1 MINFFLGL
9 AFNKWKNHL
18 DFVVNSINRNKSNY
32 KSKLNTLISFFST
45 PHTTV
50 NLPQNNE
57 SFYKFKLKDVVRVD
71 LNKTMRKSLGYK
83 YSLHFGENPPPFP
96 CYKGWLCFFIGKL
109 AKKRGV
115 IVSRRLTKTGRNT
128 LTPFYGVRME
138 GNDQV
143 CVTKNPVCAF
153 LILPKYH
160 LSPKK
165 KPCLTC
171 PLERAASPG
180 GSEPNHVSVA

>member
-96 CYKGWLCFFIGKL
+96 MLQGMIVFFHRKIGK
-109 AKKRGV
+109 
-115 IVSRRLTKTGRNT
+115 KTGRDSFATIN
-128 LTPFYGVRME
+128 
-138 GNDQV
+138 
-143 CVTKNPVCAF
+143 
-153 LILPKYH
+153 
-160 LSPKK
+160 
-165 KPCLTC
+165 
-171 PLERAASPG
+171 
-180 GSEPNHVSVA
+180 